1 MNPIDK
7 QQDRHQKDP
16 CWHVTLKDKSIAYE
30 DILKRE
36 ERERHGYPVDI
47 SLSEAIRIFNQE
59 KQCLDVLAAY
69 PLLTEEEVIAAIVAG
84 PDNITPGEAWEHQKS
99 LLWKIATQKIL
110 PKGSLLV
117 ATTGSRIQDSPLR
130 PNGTIRAEGISIV
143 IRFGL
148 ENHEPGKILRPDQ
161 LFVVRRTFFGIQTI
175 K

>member
-1 MNPIDK
+1 
-7 QQDRHQKDP
+7 
-16 CWHVTLKDKSIAYE
+16 
-30 DILKRE
+30 
-36 ERERHGYPVDI
+36 
-47 SLSEAIRIFNQE
+47 
-59 KQCLDVLAAY
+59 
-69 PLLTEEEVIAAIVAG
+69 
-84 PDNITPGEAWEHQKS
+84 
-99 LLWKIATQKIL
+99 
-110 PKGSLLV
+110 LLV